1 MRAAFFLL
9 LFVNLAFLAWAEWID
24 APQPVPVNAE
34 YAKLP
39 QLKLIDE
46 VAHGRRPSSAA
57 QRKTTLEVAPDA
69 ARAPAATPTLA
80 AATGQCLSVGPFED
94 AAAATRGASLLHEK
108 GFAPRQRSAEGRVSK
123 GYWVYIGGLKT
134 DHEVQQVLLTLEQA
148 HVDDARVMPDGG
160 DVHQVSV
167 GLFSDRER
175 ADHRAQAVQKLGLQP
190 EVGERK
196 VPGAV
201 VWMDIDV
208 PSGAAAPSPQDLAT
222 AAQDGGGTGTAA
234 AAAAFQ
240 VVPCPTGVPAT
251 TPAAQP
257 LPPAPDIAPAFRT
270 KVATGTPKVP

>member
-1 MRAAFFLL
+1 VRAAFFLL

-69 ARAPAATPTLA
+69 SPVSAPTPTLA
-80 AATGQCLSVGPFED
+80 AAGQCLSVGPFDD
-94 AAAATRGASLLHEK
+94 AAAATRGASVLHEK
-108 GFAPRQRSAEGRVSK
+108 GFAPRQRSAEGQVSK
-123 GYWVYIGGLKT
+123 GFWVYIDGLNT
-134 DHEVQQVLLTLEQA
+134 DQDVQQVLRTLQQA
-148 HVDDARVMPDGG
+148 HVDDARAMSDGG
-160 DVHQVSV
+160 DVHRVSV

-190 EVGERK
+190 QVGERK

-201 VWMDIDV
+201 VWMDVDV
-208 PSGAAAPSPQDLAT
+208 PSGAAAPSPQDLVA
-222 AAQDGGGTGTAA
+222 ASAQDGSGATGAPA
-234 AAAAFQ
+234 VQ
-240 VVPCPTGVPAT
+240 VVPCPVSAPASAPGV
-251 TPAAQP
+251 QP
-257 LPPAPDIAPAFRT
+257 VPTAPDVVPGFRT